1 MQQVLLEIA
10 RMTVSFMTI
19 NMIEYQLISYVSG
32 EKSKRSFFI
41 LMYLGL
47 STVFGGVLYLTA
59 SWPIVVMI
67 LFNAVVNTIP
77 SLFLHRYI
85 FKTIDI
91 RVIFF
96 FGMISS
102 MLCLVLSIW
111 TLKLVN
117 FIAPGVG
124 GSTRSLLTNGIL
136 FFSIS
141 LIYYLLS
148 KTNVYFVLRKIL
160 EYPRMALIIALVM
173 TFMNCFIE
181 VFGYGFIGDD
191 FSAVYIG
198 LYTLYYCLIFVVYLF
213 LFREFLRDKRLKE
226 SEALILQ
233 QQSYMNRLEGIQ
245 LDLRKIHHDYKN
257 VATGLYAQI
266 ENGDLKAA
274 QEFISQKMLKMDQE
288 IQVNVQ
294 QMNQLT
300 NIEVIE
306 LKTLIMAKI
315 MQAEKFGVLLTV
327 EVMVPIKTIP
337 MEISDMLRCGGI
349 LMDNAIEAAAKEQR
363 PQVSIV
369 LLKEN
374 NRLTL
379 IVKNPIS
386 QKVDLQRI
394 WSADYSTKGEKR
406 GLGLVNLKE
415 IIRRYP
421 DIWLETRVEKKEFI
435 QMMNF
440 KIS

>member
-1 MQQVLLEIA
+1 
-10 RMTVSFMTI
+10 
-19 NMIEYQLISYVSG
+19 
-32 EKSKRSFFI
+32 
-41 LMYLGL
+41 
-47 STVFGGVLYLTA
+47 
-59 SWPIVVMI
+59 
-67 LFNAVVNTIP
+67 
-77 SLFLHRYI
+77 
-85 FKTIDI
+85 
-91 RVIFF
+91 
-96 FGMISS
+96 
-102 MLCLVLSIW
+102 
-111 TLKLVN
+111 
-117 FIAPGVG
+117 
-124 GSTRSLLTNGIL
+124 
-136 FFSIS
+136 
-141 LIYYLLS
+141 
-148 KTNVYFVLRKIL
+148 
-160 EYPRMALIIALVM
+160 
-173 TFMNCFIE
+173 
-181 VFGYGFIGDD
+181 
-191 FSAVYIG
+191 
-198 LYTLYYCLIFVVYLF
+198 
-213 LFREFLRDKRLKE
+213 
-226 SEALILQ
+226 
-233 QQSYMNRLEGIQ
+233 MNRLEAIQ

-294 QMNQLT
+294 QMNQLM

-315 MQAEKFGVLLTV
+315 MQAEKLGVLLTI
-327 EVMVPIKTIP
+327 EVMLPVKTIP

-363 PQVSIV
+363 SQVSIV
-369 LLKEN
+369 LLKDN
-374 NRLTL
+374 NRLTF

-386 QKVDLQRI
+386 QKIDLQRI
-394 WSADYSTKGEKR
+394 WSADYSTKGERR

>member
-1 MQQVLLEIA
+1 
-10 RMTVSFMTI
+10 
-19 NMIEYQLISYVSG
+19 
-32 EKSKRSFFI
+32 
-41 LMYLGL
+41 
-47 STVFGGVLYLTA
+47 
-59 SWPIVVMI
+59 
-67 LFNAVVNTIP
+67 
-77 SLFLHRYI
+77 
-85 FKTIDI
+85 
-91 RVIFF
+91 
-96 FGMISS
+96 
-102 MLCLVLSIW
+102 MLCLVLTNW
-111 TLKLVN
+111 VLKLVN

-124 GSTRSLLTNGIL
+124 WSTRSLLTNGIL
-136 FFSIS
+136 FIVIS

-148 KTNVYFVLRKIL
+148 KTNVYFILRKIF

-198 LYTLYYCLIFVVYLF
+198 FYTLYYCLVFAVYLF
-213 LFREFLRDKRLKE
+213 LFREFMREQRLKE

-233 QQSYMNRLEGIQ
+233 QQSYMNRLEAIQ

-266 ENGDLKAA
+266 ENGDLEAA
-274 QEFISQKMLKMDQE
+274 QEFISKKMLKMDQE

-294 QMNQLT
+294 QMNQLM

-315 MQAEKFGVLLTV
+315 MQAEKLGVLLTV

-349 LMDNAIEAAAKEQR
+349 LMDNAIEAAAREQR

-374 NRLTL
+374 NRLTF